1 MLTHDS
7 HRGFDLGRERLGSGL
22 ARRSRLSI
30 MRL

>member
-7 HRGFDLGRERLGSGL
+7 HWGFDLGPEQLGGGL

>member
-7 HRGFDLGRERLGSGL
+7 HWGFDLGPERLGSGL